1 MADPTKGFPADPGDA
16 LSQNDIDALLAQA
29 AVAEEKKPP
38 VFRAGGERFPA
49 GEPRRI
55 EAFDFTNPVIID
67 ELVMRPLFQRHE
79 EYAGL
84 VSARLSIFLRMDFGL
99 KLQRVAAVAYHRFI
113 DSVPNPS
120 HVLLFKAEPLP
131 GVGVLDINT
140 RLGLTVVD
148 RMLGGKGH
156 SVKPHD
162 HLTEIETNLL
172 DDILLVMLEEWCRMW
187 GVDQR
192 LSISV
197 VGHESGGRY
206 LQTSA
211 RDTIMFVAAFECALG
226 DCTDTVQI
234 AIPLPSIDGI
244 VRGMGAAR
252 LAGGAEAKGAERRSS
267 WRSAY
272 NAIPVRL
279 AAEWDACEISLRQ
292 ILDLSTGTIVRLPRD
307 IVRDTRVR
315 LTGVTK
321 FVGEVGIE
329 AGRLAIRID
338 QKVSPED
345 L

>member
-1 MADPTKGFPADPGDA
+1 MADPNKGFSADPGDA
-16 LSQNDIDALLAQA
+16 LSQLDIDALLAQA

-38 VFRAGGERFPA
+38 VFRADGDRFA
-49 GEPRRI
+49 TGEPRRI
-55 EAFDFTNPVIID
+55 EAFDFSNPVIID
-67 ELVMRPLFQRHE
+67 EIVMRPLFQRHE

-99 KLQRVAAVAYHRFI
+99 KLQRVAAVAYHRFV
-113 DSVPNPS
+113 DSVSNPS
-120 HVLLFKAEPLP
+120 HVLLFKAEPLA

-192 LSISV
+192 LTISL

-211 RDTIMFVAAFECALG
+211 RDTVMFVAAFECALG
-226 DCTDTVQI
+226 DCTHTVQI
-234 AIPLPSIDGI
+234 AIPLPSIEGI
-244 VRGMGAAR
+244 VRGLGAAR
-252 LAGGAEAKGAERRSS
+252 LAVGSEKKGAERRSA

-272 NAIPVRL
+272 NSIPLCMSV
-279 AAEWDACEISLRQ
+279 EWDACELSLREV
-292 ILDLSTGTIVRLPRD
+292 LGLSSGTIIRLPRD

-315 LTGVTK
+315 LTGTTK
-321 FVGEVGIE
+321 YVGEVGVE
-329 AGRLAIRID
+329 DGRLAIRID
-338 QKVSPED
+338 QKLSPED
-345 L
+345 V